1 MINNI
6 VITKMNIS
14 NILEVKELE
23 TNQNINILSIEA
35 MKNDLINDNYMYF
48 IAKKDDE
55 IIGYIAISK
64 VLDVIDILSIVVKED
79 YKRKGIATLL
89 LEHIFKLNN
98 ISKIML
104 EVRKTNTIAQSLYEK
119 LGFIKIHIRKNYYA
133 DNHEDAYIYEKII
146 TK

>member
-6 VITKMNIS
+6 TIS
-14 NILEVKELE
+14 RMKNGDILEVKNIE
-23 TNQNINILSIEA
+23 TSQNINILSIEA
-35 MKNDLINDNYMYF
+35 MKNDLMNDNYMYF
-48 IAKKDDE
+48 IARLDNE

-64 VLDVIDILSIVVKED
+64 VLDVVDILSIVVKEE

-89 LEHIFKLNN
+89 LEHIFKLDN

-104 EVRKTNTIAQSLYEK
+104 EVRQSNLVAIRFYEK
-119 LGFIKIHIRKNYYA
+119 LGFIQIHTRKNYYS

-146 TK
+146 RK